1 MCGAMMYS
9 LTTNAITT
17 ATRNMKLGRE
27 GGREGVVNMT
37 HMYIHAVVHET
48 PPLSYSGCGI

>member
-1 MCGAMMYS
+1 MCGAVMYS

-48 PPLSYSGCGI
+48 PPLSCSGCGI